1 MLVISNARNAIE
13 QLVGNKMRS
22 LLTMLA
28 IVIAVTATITVVSV
42 VQGFTRYVSEFL
54 EGLGTNAV
62 FVAPQRPVGEA
73 GKSLG
78 RVELDED
85 DIRAIG
91 SQCSSLRCVSPW
103 VPRPGVK
110 VRWGRDEISV
120 EVHGVAPAYHTIRNF
135 PVDSGRPFAV
145 VDVERGHQVC
155 VLGREVLRRFD
166 LDDGVV
172 GSSLLLDGRRFRVI
186 GILESKG
193 SFFGQSLDEVI
204 LIPYTAALKMYPAFR
219 RTMIV
224 AAQANSAE
232 EVPEAKAQ
240 IANLLR
246 RRHRLEAHQPDD
258 FVVQTQ
264 GEILAAFNNVGLAAV
279 SVLTG
284 IVGISLLVGGIGIMN
299 VMLVSVTERTR
310 EIGLR
315 KAVGAAA
322 RYHGA
327 VSDRGDD
334 AQFDRRRT
342 GNRAGLHAQHAR
354 QPPPP
359 HGGRRRTLVGRRA
372 RFRYLGRYRC
382 RVRDCARSQSRT
394 AESHRRVASRVA
406 TARLARHGRQDACP
420 VFLL

>member
-1 MLVISNARNAIE
+1 MLVISNARNALE
-13 QLVGNKMRS
+13 QLVSHKMRS
-22 LLTMLA
+22 ILTMLA

-73 GKSLG
+73 GKALG

-85 DIRAIG
+85 DIQAIG
-91 SQCSSLRCVSPW
+91 EQCSSLRRVSPW
-103 VPRPGVK
+103 VPRQGVK
-110 VRWGRDEISV
+110 VRWGKDEITV
-120 EVHGVAPAYHTIRNF
+120 EVHGVAPSYHTIRNF
-135 PVDSGRPFAV
+135 PVDTGRPFAL

-155 VLGREVLRRFD
+155 VLGREVLRRFEI
-166 LDDGVV
+166 DDGVV
-172 GSSLLLDGRRFRVI
+172 GSSLLLDGRRFRII

-204 LIPYTAALKMYPAFR
+204 LIPYTTALKMYPMFR

-232 EVPEAKAQ
+232 VVPEAKAQ
-240 IANLLR
+240 VTNLLR
-246 RRHRLEAHQPDD
+246 RRHRLEAHQPND

-264 GEILAAFNNVGLAAV
+264 GEILATFNNVGIVAV

-315 KAVGAAA
+315 KAVGA
-322 RYHGA
+322 
-327 VSDRGDD
+327 
-334 AQFDRRRT
+334 RRRDILIQFLTEAMTLSLIGGGLGIALGYAIGTLATLHPRMVNVVVPVWAVLLGFGISAGT
-342 GNRAGLHAQHAR
+342 GVIFGLVPALKAALLN
-354 QPPPP
+354 PIDA
-359 HGGRRRTLVGRRA
+359 L
-372 RFRYLGRYRC
+372 
-382 RVRDCARSQSRT
+382 
-394 AESHRRVASRVA
+394 
-406 TARLARHGRQDACP
+406 RHE
-420 VFLL
+420 